1 MQRESEAVCVRGGG
15 AVRAMETRREEVVR
29 PTVVCGS
36 LHNTIRLQ
44 ESEREVSL
52 FETL

>member
-1 MQRESEAVCVRGGG
+1 MQRESEAVCVRGG